1 MELFG
6 FEIKKKAEEENTNSK
21 SFVVPSD
28 DTLDDGE
35 GTIVRG
41 AGSNHGTYY
50 DLNFDTIKE
59 EKIQIEQYRD
69 IAQHPEVDAAIEDI
83 VNEAIV
89 TDESSSPVRLIVD
102 DVEASD
108 KVKKLLIEEFENI
121 VKMLNFNWLGSDL
134 FRIWYVD
141 GRIYFHKMIDENNP
155 KNGLKEIRHIDSTK
169 IKKVKEVE
177 KETDPNTGVE
187 FVKKVNEYYIFQEYG
202 MGATTNA
209 LKINKD
215 AICSVSSG
223 LLNTNRTRTLSYL
236 HKALKPT
243 NQLRMMEDALVI
255 YRLARAPERRVFY
268 IDVGNLPKNK
278 AESYLA
284 SVMANYR
291 NKIVYN
297 AETGQVD
304 NKTNQMSMLEDF
316 WLPRREGGR
325 GTEITTLPGG
335 ENLGQIDD
343 ITYFK
348 SKLYRS
354 LNVPVSR
361 LDPENQAMV
370 SLGRASE
377 TTRDELKFQKFV
389 SKMRKKFST
398 IFIDLLR
405 TQVLLKG
412 IFTEDEWEEHRQ
424 NFAVDFIKDS
434 YFSEMKNSELLRER
448 VATLREVDEFVGKYY
463 SKEWVRKNILMQ
475 SDEDITQIDKQIT
488 AEPNDLDDFDIKE
501 DVVTEGKVL
510 NDIPVDNARQLEI
523 EEKQLQ
529 LITSMTK
536 IMGE

>member
-1 MELFG
+1 MQIFG
-6 FEIKKKAEEENTNSK
+6 FEIKKKEDEDSKNK

-28 DTLDDGE
+28 DTLDDSE

-41 AGSNHGTYY
+41 SGAHHGTYY
-50 DLNFDTIKE
+50 DLNFNSIKE
-59 EKIQIEQYRD
+59 EKMQIEQYRD

-83 VNEAIV
+83 LNEAVV
-89 TDESSSPVRLIVD
+89 TTEDSSPVRLIVD

-108 KVKKLLIEEFENI
+108 KVKTLLIEEFESI
-121 VKMLNFNWLGSDL
+121 VKMLNFNWLGTEL

-141 GRIYFHKMIDENNP
+141 GRIYFHKIIDEANP
-155 KNGLKEIRHIDSTK
+155 KNGLREIRHIDSTK
-169 IKKVKEVE
+169 IKKIKEIE
-177 KETDPNTGVE
+177 KETDPKTGVE
-187 FVKKVNEYYIFQEYG
+187 FVKNVNEYYIFQENG
-202 MGATTNA
+202 MGAGTTG

-215 AICSVSSG
+215 AVCSVTSG
-223 LLNTNRTRTLSYL
+223 LLNSNRTRVLSYL

-278 AESYLA
+278 AESYLQ
-284 SVMANYR
+284 SVMDNYR

-304 NKTNQMSMLEDF
+304 NKSNQMSMLEDF

-325 GTEITTLPGG
+325 GTEISTLPGG
-335 ENLGQIDD
+335 ENLGQIED
-343 ITYFK
+343 INYFK

-370 SLGRASE
+370 SLGRSSE

-398 IFIDLLR
+398 VFIDLLR

-412 IFTEDEWEEHRQ
+412 IFTEEEWEEHRQ

-434 YFSEMKNSELLRER
+434 HFAEMKNSELLRER
-448 VATLREVDEFVGKYY
+448 VATLREVDEYVGRYY
-463 SKEWVRKNILMQ
+463 SKEWIRKNILMQ
-475 SDEDITQIDKQIT
+475 TDEDIKQIDKQIE
-488 AEPNDLDDFDIKE
+488 AEPDELE
-501 DVVTEGKVL
+501 DVDLGEDVTIEDEVV
-510 NDIPVDNARQLEI
+510 NEHIVDDDRQKELE
-523 EEKQLQ
+523 ESQLR
-529 LITSMTK
+529 LIASMTK
-536 IMGE
+536 MMDE